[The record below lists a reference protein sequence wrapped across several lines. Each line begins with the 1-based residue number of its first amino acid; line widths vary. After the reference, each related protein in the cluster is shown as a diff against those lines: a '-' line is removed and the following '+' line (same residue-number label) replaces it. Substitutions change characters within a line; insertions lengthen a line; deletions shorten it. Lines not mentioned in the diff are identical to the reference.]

1 MSWTTDYPTKPGFY
15 WIRNYRNI
23 YGESHEDPA
32 VVEVDNDGDFYWT
45 GSEVT
50 GWKYQVA
57 SAEWQGPI
65 EPKRENVNRPTFKR
79 ALPEMACASC
89 AKIATEYISW
99 PTHKI
104 DKDQYF
110 SLICR
115 KCWIERLT
123 PEQREAYRV

>member
-1 MSWTTDYPTKPGFY
+1 MSWTTEYPTKPGYY
-15 WIRNYRNI
+15 WIRMASGKN
-23 YGESHEDPA
+23 P
-32 VVEVDNDGDFYWT
+32 EVAY
-45 GSEVT
+45 
-50 GWKYQVA
+50 VA
-57 SAEWQGPI
+57 PDMALYIVGNNKPQSLSTPAEWQGPI
-65 EPKRENVNRPTFKR
+65 EPERENVNRPTFKR

-104 DKDQYF
+104 GKDQYF